1 MSQTGMTLVPR
12 EREKVQSNAA
22 DVFIAG
28 LAELVKLIT
37 DIPKAMLQTPEG
49 AGTAAIL
56 IGATMK
62 QLGIGVLK
70 KEYFIK
76 DGFRSPDMKWLWDES
91 LIEKSPIPP
100 LPGQPRSP
108 LEGQPRGLVPRA
120 GGDENLACKAM
131 QEGTR
136 NQTCELKVIADPLV
150 IDVFPFEII
159 GLIKEDFGKMAV
171 PDMLMTGG
179 FMALTGRF
187 WQGVGE
193 IVPG

>member
-1 MSQTGMTLVPR
+1 MYSLLEGEKALSGMTLVSR
-12 EREKVQSNAA
+12 EREGDKSAA
-22 DVFIAG
+22 FIAG
-28 LAELVKLIT
+28 LVQLVKLIT
-37 DIPKAMLQTPEG
+37 DIPKAMLQTPQG

-62 QLGIGVLK
+62 QLGIGVLV

-76 DGFRSPDMKWLWDES
+76 DRFNNPREKWLFDTNPN
-91 LIEKSPIPP
+91 SP
-100 LPGQPRSP
+100 
-108 LEGQPRGLVPRA
+108 GLVVKHGSVDA
-120 GGDENLACKAM
+120 ACKAM

-136 NQTCELKVIADPLV
+136 NSTCELKIVSDPLV

-159 GLIKEDFGKMAV
+159 GVIPEDFGKMSV

-179 FMALTGRF
+179 FMALTGDF
-187 WQGVGE
+187 WKGLGE